1 MIDNPTSI
9 GQAFFS
15 PYKKFLR
22 FVEAQV
28 AQRAASKDAAVTDGL
43 QAQVTQ
49 LAAGAA
55 AGAPAPS
62 KTDVG
67 TVAAIGVALGS
78 LSTVAVAILSKVLEL
93 GPWIPLAFL
102 GVVLA
107 ISGPSM
113 LIAWMKLRERSLGPI
128 LDASG
133 WAINGRMK
141 INLPLG
147 RSLSQQA
154 QVPSNAER
162 SLRDP
167 YAQKSSAPWW
177 LALVAVLL
185 VLGAVWSQGGLNP
198 WLPQR
203 WQPAADA
210 GTAATTATSEVA
222 TPAAAAIEAATQ

>member
-1 MIDNPTSI
+1 
-9 GQAFFS
+9 
-15 PYKKFLR
+15 
-22 FVEAQV
+22 
-28 AQRAASKDAAVTDGL
+28 
-43 QAQVTQ
+43 
-49 LAAGAA
+49 
-55 AGAPAPS
+55 
-62 KTDVG
+62 
-67 TVAAIGVALGS
+67 
-78 LSTVAVAILSKVLEL
+78 
-93 GPWIPLAFL
+93 
-102 GVVLA
+102 
-107 ISGPSM
+107 
-113 LIAWMKLRERSLGPI
+113 MKLRERSLGPI

-177 LALVAVLL
+177 LALAAVLL

-203 WQPAADA
+203 WQPAAHADTAVTSATPA
-210 GTAATTATSEVA
+210 GAA
-222 TPAAAAIEAATQ
+222 PAAAAIEAAAQ

>member
-1 MIDNPTSI
+1 MA
-9 GQAFFS
+9 G
-15 PYKKFLR
+15 
-22 FVEAQV
+22 
-28 AQRAASKDAAVTDGL
+28 
-43 QAQVTQ
+43 
-49 LAAGAA
+49 GAA
-55 AGAPAPS
+55 PTPAEAPAPS

-78 LSTVAVAILSKVLEL
+78 LSTVAVAVLSKVLEL
-93 GPWIPLAFL
+93 GPWIPLALL
-102 GVVLA
+102 GVMLA
-107 ISGPSM
+107 ISGPSV

-203 WQPAADA
+203 WKPAAHADTAVTSAAPA
-210 GTAATTATSEVA
+210 GAA
-222 TPAAAAIEAATQ
+222 PAAAAIEAAAQ